1 VAADGGVVEMTR
13 RLHTLAPHIKEG
25 KTPIVALEKVGD
37 LDSGVGW
44 PGARRRDIWRVI
56 EAGDNKNR
64 HREPIHGLEVVVGIR
79 VVRVDGE
86 VEAGVRVRV
95 AVRAGRDMR
104 VLDLARLVGD
114 KTGMYRM
121 NQGLGR

>member
-1 VAADGGVVEMTR
+1 VVETTR
-13 RLHTLAPHIKEG
+13 RHHTLAPHIKEG
-25 KTPIVALEKVGD
+25 KTQVVALEKVGD

-44 PGARRRDIWRVI
+44 PGARQRDIWRVI
-56 EAGDNKNR
+56 EAGDNKSR
-64 HREPIHGLEVVVGIR
+64 HRETIHGLEVVVGIR
-79 VVRVDGE
+79 VVPVDGE

-114 KTGMYRM
+114 KTGMHRM